1 MNPPATS
8 PGRSRG
14 APPVVDTSEWGAGGR
29 AAVRRPAGLLWRTES
44 AQDVGRAVARL
55 AADPR
60 VPERSGRVLLVGDLA
75 REYGFTDLDGG
86 QPHYQDEAPRWKRR
100 GSARSL
106 GRVCARGS
114 QHG

>member
-1 MNPPATS
+1 MARRRWWTRQS
-8 PGRSRG
+8 GG
-14 APPVVDTSEWGAGGR
+14 GGR

-44 AQDVGRAVARL
+44 TQDVGRAVALL
-55 AADPR
+55 AAGPR

-75 REYGFTDLDGG
+75 REYGFTDIDGG

-100 GSARSL
+100 GSARSP
-106 GRVCARGS
+106 GRVGGRGS